1 MRRLLALLCVFGLL
15 ASGQQI
21 PVIRT
26 TVKVVVVPVTV
37 TDGRGEFVTD
47 LVKADFAVFDN
58 GSPQKM
64 ETFELSSMPL
74 SLAIVVET
82 STRIEPVLPDVRKS
96 GILFTQLILGE
107 SGEASIITYDQ
118 RVEIAQEFT
127 TNGDLIEKG
136 IKTLKAGGSEARMT
150 DAVFRA
156 IGRLKMRPEER
167 RKVIFLIGEGMD
179 RGSENKLD
187 QALREAQLSAISIYA
202 VDLSTLKAIAKQ
214 PSPDTRVDPLPPG
227 ARGTRPGIPPAP
239 QGASGGNI
247 MPIITET
254 VRGVKSLFS
263 KPMKDY
269 TEGTGAEHISVS
281 SERAFE
287 DAVHRIGQELHS
299 QYMISYQPN
308 NLSQAEF
315 HNITVRLTRGGG
327 LKVRARPGYFYVPA
341 EGVTPAADP
350 KPEPAK
356 KTPAKNGPTE
366 QSRPGR

>member
-1 MRRLLALLCVFGLL
+1 VRRFLALFCAFCLLAT
-15 ASGQQI
+15 GQQI
-21 PVIRT
+21 PTIRT

-47 LVKADFAVFDN
+47 LVQNDFAVFDN
-58 GSPQKM
+58 GAPQKM

-82 STRIEPVLPDVRKS
+82 STRIAPVLPDVRKS

-136 IKTLKAGGSEARMT
+136 IKGLKAGGSEARMT

-156 IGRLKMRPEER
+156 IGRLKMRPADR
-167 RKVIFLIGEGMD
+167 RKVVFLIGEGAD
-179 RGSENKLD
+179 SGSENDLG
-187 QALREAQLSAISIYA
+187 QALREAQLSAISVYC
-202 VDLSTLKAIAKQ
+202 VDLSTMKIIVKQ
-214 PSPDTRVDPLPPG
+214 PAPGTRVDPLPPG

-239 QGASGGNI
+239 QGASGGNL
-247 MPIITET
+247 MPLIVEA
-254 VRGVKSLFS
+254 VRGVKAIFVR
-263 KPMKDY
+263 PMKAY

-281 SERAFE
+281 NEKSFQE
-287 DAVHRIGQELHS
+287 AVHRIGQELHS

-308 NLSQAEF
+308 NLVAAEF
-315 HNITVRLTRGGG
+315 HNITVRLTRSGG

-341 EGVTPAADP
+341 EGTVPIDS

-356 KTPAKNGPTE
+356 KTPAKNGPTG

>member
-1 MRRLLALLCVFGLL
+1 MRRLLALLCVFCLL
-15 ASGQQI
+15 AASQQI

-37 TDGRGEFVTD
+37 TDNRGEFVTD
-47 LVKADFAVFDN
+47 LVQSDFAVFDN
-58 GSPQKM
+58 GAPQKM

-107 SGEASIITYDQ
+107 SGEASIITFDQ

-136 IKTLKAGGSEARMT
+136 IKNLKTGGSEARMT

-156 IGRLKMRPEER
+156 IGRLKMRPADR
-167 RKVIFLIGEGMD
+167 RKVVFVIGEGAD
-179 RGSENKLD
+179 RGSENDLG
-187 QALREAQLSAISIYA
+187 QALREAQLSAISVYC
-202 VDLSTLKAIAKQ
+202 VDLSTMKIILKQSA
-214 PSPDTRVDPLPPG
+214 PGTRVDPLPPG
-227 ARGTRPGIPPAP
+227 ARGPTPGVPPMP

-247 MPIITET
+247 MPLIVEA
-254 VRGVKSLFS
+254 VRGVKSIFI
-263 KPMKDY
+263 KPMKAY
-269 TEGTGAEHISVS
+269 TEGTGADHISVTN
-281 SERAFE
+281 EREFQQ
-287 DAVHRIGQELHS
+287 AVHKIGQELHS
-299 QYMISYQPN
+299 QYMISYQPK
-308 NLSQAEF
+308 NLVAAEF

-341 EGVTPAADP
+341 EGAPPAET

-356 KTPAKNGPTE
+356 KTPAKNGPTG
-366 QSRPGR
+366 QSRPNR